1 VAQTEHLQVEPEVFA
16 GLPTR
21 SMPLRRTVAAAR
33 VLSGRTTAK
42 ISAMSWLGA
51 QLANTRVVSPA

>member
-1 VAQTEHLQVEPEVFA
+1 
-16 GLPTR
+16 
-21 SMPLRRTVAAAR
+21 MPLRRTVAAAR